1 MKRFLEKIEVD
12 KLIEDNFN
20 SVAEFCRELNISRSH
35 FDGMIKREI
44 ACGRKTQNKLKNLL
58 KGYGIDIED
67 LLEPLPIIIGD
78 KKVKEIIISDNKNRL
93 IVSINSNSE
102 ISDKNYKVE
111 YIPFF

>member
-20 SVAEFCRELNISRSH
+20 SIAEFCRKLNISRSH
-35 FDGMIKREI
+35 FDGMMKREI

-111 YIPFF
+111 YITFS

>member
-1 MKRFLEKIEVD
+1 MKRFLEKIEVN
-12 KLIEDNFN
+12 KLIEDNFK
-20 SVAEFCRELNISRSH
+20 SIAEFCRKLNISRSH
-35 FDGMIKREI
+35 FDGMMKKEI
-44 ACGRKTQNKLKNLL
+44 ACGRKTKNKLKNLL
-58 KGYGIDIED
+58 KSYGIDIED
-67 LLEPLPIIIGD
+67 LLEPLLIIIGD

>member
-1 MKRFLEKIEVD
+1 MKRFLENIEINRF
-12 KLIEDNFN
+12 IEDNFN
-20 SVAEFCRELNISRSH
+20 SVAEFCRVLNISRSH
-35 FDGMIKREI
+35 FDGMMRREI
-44 ACGRKTQNKLKNLL
+44 ACGRKTQNKLKNLV
-58 KGYGIDIED
+58 KSYGIDIED

-111 YIPFF
+111 YIAFS